1 MAAAAPA
8 VPAAINFV
16 QGIAWAR
23 SDLLA
28 PGDDAEAHFTRAL
41 AVARASSAYQYPAGH
56 ARAGQLNE
64 EPDGSLKQW
73 LMTTVEQ
80 DLMQDTVML
89 QGPADYAEHKL
100 VGHPFAVPDRA
111 PGPADFV
118 SFDDATAAQV
128 RNHLIRKCSEAVTVS
143 SMVAQMRGDEFYP
156 ESEELGV
163 WFDNLCR
170 KRKRVKAS
178 VSLREFFEI
187 VEKLLPGED

>member
-1 MAAAAPA
+1 MHC
-8 VPAAINFV
+8 
-16 QGIAWAR
+16 
-23 SDLLA
+23 DLLA

-41 AVARASSAYQYPAGH
+41 AVARASSAYQYPPGH

-89 QGPADYAEHKL
+89 QGPADDAEHKL
-100 VGHPFAVPDRA
+100 IGHPFAVPDRV

-118 SFDDATAAQV
+118 TFDDATAAQV

-143 SMVAQMRGDEFYP
+143 SMVAQMRGEEFDP
-156 ESEELGV
+156 
-163 WFDNLCR
+163 
-170 KRKRVKAS
+170 
-178 VSLREFFEI
+178 
-187 VEKLLPGED
+187 